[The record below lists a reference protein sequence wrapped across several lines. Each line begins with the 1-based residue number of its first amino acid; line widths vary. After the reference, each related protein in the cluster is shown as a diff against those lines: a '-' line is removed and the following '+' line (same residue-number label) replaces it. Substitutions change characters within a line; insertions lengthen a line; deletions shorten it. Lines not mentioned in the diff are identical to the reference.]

1 MSPLGIHS
9 SSADRVSKAL
19 CKFAYLGKKLR
30 RYRATSTE
38 APAPRLCPVTTRRHP
53 LQSLC
58 TLDPG
63 TFITCRH
70 TLQYMHLGMRHRSQ
84 VQMWQAAMCV
94 SLAVI
99 WAAAAPVR
107 MMDKL

>member
-1 MSPLGIHS
+1 MSPRGIHS

-58 TLDPG
+58 TLEPG

-70 TLQYMHLGMRHRSQ
+70 TLQYMVCIL
-84 VQMWQAAMCV
+84 V
-94 SLAVI
+94 
-99 WAAAAPVR
+99 
-107 MMDKL
+107 